1 MHYCIFIV
9 LLLVEEILHKLI
21 GSLSRYTR
29 FFTSQ
34 PVEDFFHQQFVVNG
48 ISRKTVITQNSCR
61 KTMVHI
67 EFYKTRSWGSIS
79 DGEFLRR
86 GFLRPEVGVKKFGTV
101 VRMINLV

>member
-1 MHYCIFIV
+1 
-9 LLLVEEILHKLI
+9 
-21 GSLSRYTR
+21 
-29 FFTSQ
+29 
-34 PVEDFFHQQFVVNG
+34 
-48 ISRKTVITQNSCR
+48 
-61 KTMVHI
+61 MVHI